1 MTAEPSSYEQ
11 KAWADLARPRQ
22 RRATSRV
29 ASSVNRRVTGVAE
42 RVRDTARTRADAS
55 PRARRAVDKVVGAG
69 TVVRSKV
76 PDGVSTAGAQG
87 AAVLRGVTEGGARAV
102 SRVAT
107 SFLSPKRVV
116 KAHVRAGHSV
126 SVLADLRALDLKL
139 IDAIKPR
146 SLDVAYSAAAAL
158 SGGMAGALITGSQV
172 VVPLSGGV
180 AAAPSV
186 SMTAAAFVGDA
197 AAVMGLA
204 SAVVGHHA
212 LHYGYDP
219 ARPEEKIFVLSVVNW
234 GTAFTTGS
242 KATAF
247 ADVSRLTQALVRG
260 APWIQLN
267 NHLVAK
273 VAQSFGKLFGQ
284 RLVRQSLGKAV
295 PVAGVAAGSSLNW
308 LTLEKIADAA
318 DLAYR
323 RRFLLEK
330 YPQLAEPEALP
341 PLRDED
347 AADGDDPRIAVLSLL
362 RDAGADVDEETNDGD
377 ST

>member
-1 MTAEPSSYEQ
+1 MNQ
-11 KAWADLARPRQ
+11 
-22 RRATSRV
+22 
-29 ASSVNRRVTGVAE
+29 RVTGVAD

-55 PRARRAVDKVVGAG
+55 PRARRAVDKVVDGG
-69 TVVRSKV
+69 TAIKSKM

-87 AAVLRGVTEGGARAV
+87 AAVLRGVAEGGARAV

-126 SVLADLRALDLKL
+126 SALADLRALDLEL

-146 SLDVAYSAAAAL
+146 SLDVAYSAVAAL
-158 SGGMAGALITGSQV
+158 SGGVAGVVITGSQIA
-172 VVPLSGGV
+172 VPVTGGV
-180 AAAPSV
+180 AAAPSLQA
-186 SMTAAAFVGDA
+186 TAAAFFGDA

-219 ARPEEKIFVLSVVNW
+219 ARPEEKLFVLSVVNW

-247 ADVSRLTQALVRG
+247 ADVSRLTRALVRG
-260 APWIQLN
+260 APWVQLN
-267 NHLVAK
+267 KTLVAR
-273 VAQSFGKLFGQ
+273 VAQSFSQLFGQ
-284 RLVRQSLGKAV
+284 RLIKQGLGKAV

-308 LTLEKIADAA
+308 LTLEQIADAA

-330 YPQLAEPEALP
+330 YPQLAESGAVP
-341 PLRDED
+341 PLRDEV
-347 AADGDDPRIAVLSLL
+347 ATDGDDPSIAVLRLL

-377 ST
+377 NK